1 MCIEALFAIT
11 EIKAIKFLIVRRMDK
26 QYLPILFYNKQYIS
40 KKKKEYCRAMKTCNS
55 MIESYL
61 T

>member
-11 EIKAIKFLIVRRMDK
+11 EIKATKFLIVRRMD
-26 QYLPILFYNKQYIS
+26 QHYLPILFYNKQYIS
-40 KKKKEYCRAMKTCNS
+40 KKKKYCSAMKTCNS